1 MPYFISV
8 CILKILWQISQ
19 IIKLKPRLPPSQ
31 IHSHRDITLY
41 HIHMG
46 CLGYKEALNN
56 GLWDVLI
63 YSKHMQRRVY
73 ASVKDFIRIMHFH
86 SDNFNKTILVFS

>member
-1 MPYFISV
+1 MANFTDY
-8 CILKILWQISQ
+8 QIVT
-19 IIKLKPRLPPSQ
+19 SQ

-46 CLGYKEALNN
+46 CLGYKKALNN

-63 YSKHMQRRVY
+63 YSKHMQRRVS
-73 ASVKDFIRIMHFH
+73 ATVRDFIRIMHFH